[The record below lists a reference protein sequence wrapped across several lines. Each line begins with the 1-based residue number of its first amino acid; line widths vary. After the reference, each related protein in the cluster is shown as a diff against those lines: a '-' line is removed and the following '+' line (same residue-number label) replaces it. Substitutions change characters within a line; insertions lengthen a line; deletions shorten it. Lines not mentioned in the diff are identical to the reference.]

1 MKHLVLMMTLA
12 FATTAY
18 AQPKKNTQPAAQPV
32 AQTYSAPS
40 TKVFGANFGMRQ
52 SAFNLGL
59 SIDSGAN
66 TGDLGGSIFM
76 QTGKDESNNGTKT
89 VYVHQV
95 LAFGAHVVVNV
106 FDSNGWVLDLR
117 PGVGIAMV
125 SDITKTTGTGTDD
138 KTVFG
143 PTFRWS
149 LAKRLASGNEIGVE
163 RIEVWNW
170 FEKAVSG
177 EDAYTS
183 LVFRTRF

>member
-1 MKHLVLMMTLA
+1 MKHLILMMTLA

-18 AQPKKNTQPAAQPV
+18 AQTKKNSQTAAPV
-32 AQTYSAPS
+32 QTYSAPS

-59 SIDSGAN
+59 SIDAGAN

-76 QTGKDESNNGTKT
+76 QTGKDDSNNGTKT
-89 VYVHQV
+89 VYVNQV

-106 FDSNGWVLDLR
+106 FDNNGWVLDLR

-125 SDITKTTGTGTDD
+125 SDIPKTTGTGTDD

-143 PTFRWS
+143 PTLRWS
-149 LAKRLASGNEIGVE
+149 FAKRLTSGDEIGFE
-163 RIEVWNW
+163 RVEVWNW

-177 EDAYTS
+177 QDAYTS

>member
-1 MKHLVLMMTLA
+1 MKNLAFILTLA
-12 FATTAY
+12 CALTAF
-18 AQPKKNTQPAAQPV
+18 AQPKKSSTPAAQPV
-32 AQTYSAPS
+32 AQTYSSPS
-40 TKVFGANFGMRQ
+40 TKSFGANFGMRQ

-59 SIDSGAN
+59 SIDSGLN

-76 QTGKDESNNGTKT
+76 QTGKDESSAGVKT
-89 VYVHQV
+89 VFVNQV

-106 FDSNGWVLDLR
+106 FENNGLVLDLR

-125 SDITKTTGTGTDD
+125 SDVPKTSGTGTDD

-143 PTFRWS
+143 PTLRWS
-149 LAKRLASGNEIGVE
+149 FAKRLASGNEIGFE
-163 RIEVWNW
+163 RVEVWNW

-177 EDAYTS
+177 QDAYTS